1 MKTVDFLDAVKASY
15 GLTSDYQLAKKLAT
29 SPARI
34 SNYRCNANFMDDAMC
49 LKIADLLDMDALFVV
64 ASVNIERNE
73 RGGHP
78 EMVKFWLGVAK
89 QGGLKPATFATSAA

>member
-1 MKTVDFLDAVKASY
+1 MKTVDFLDQLKAAY

-49 LKIADLLDMDALFVV
+49 LKVAELLELDALFVV
-64 ASVNIERNE
+64 ASVNIERAE
-73 RGGHP
+73 KGGHP
-78 EMVKFWLGVAK
+78 DMVKFWLGVVQ
-89 QGGLKPATFATSAA
+89 QGGLNPATFATSAA